1 MVKRARAHV
10 IDELTAEAIATA
22 LPADFSGIDVLA
34 FVESRTERCGLVPVP
49 IRIVVSR
56 GEGLLRCLQGA
67 RALGMLVAL
76 VWEVGEP
83 APTRS
88 FALTAAE
95 LTLVKMIA
103 LMNGA
108 HAAPVSAGAELVGA
122 RRETIPRNA
131 IEPFAMSRG
140 QWRKK
145 LMGCVEGNP
154 ESDPCCRQH

>member
-34 FVESRTERCGLVPVP
+34 FVE
-49 IRIVVSR
+49 SR

-122 RRETIPRNA
+122 
-131 IEPFAMSRG
+131 
-140 QWRKK
+140 
-145 LMGCVEGNP
+145 
-154 ESDPCCRQH
+154 